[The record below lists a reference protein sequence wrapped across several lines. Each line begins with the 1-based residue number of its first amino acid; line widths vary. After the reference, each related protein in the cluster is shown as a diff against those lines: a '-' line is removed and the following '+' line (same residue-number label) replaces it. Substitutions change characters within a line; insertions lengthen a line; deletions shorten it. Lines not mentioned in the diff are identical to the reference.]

1 MINIIL
7 KSIIFIGFIFVS
19 PLIALS
25 MIAIFLENGLPV
37 IFVQERLGM
46 DRKIFK
52 IYKIRTMKKN
62 TPNKGTHEIDN
73 INYLICG
80 NYIRKFKLDE
90 LPQIVNYLKNDI
102 NLVGPRPGLPSQK
115 ELEQQRLNNNVFISK
130 PGITG
135 LSQILGYD
143 MSDPKKLSKV
153 DRLYIEKKS
162 LKLDV
167 LIFFATFFKSIRMS
181 IAKIFSEELNQINKN
196 V

>member
-1 MINIIL
+1 MTNIIFKL
-7 KSIIFIGFIFVS
+7 IVFIGFIIVS

-37 IFVQERLGM
+37 IFVQERLGI

-73 INYLICG
+73 KNYLISG
-80 NYIRKFKLDE
+80 NYIRKFKIDE

-115 ELEQQRLNNNVFISK
+115 ELEAHRLANNIFNIK

-143 MSDPKKLSKV
+143 MSDPMKLSKV
-153 DRLYIEKKS
+153 DGLYIEKKS
-162 LKLDV
+162 LRLDV

-181 IAKIFSEELNQINKN
+181 IAKMFIDELNQINKN